1 MAGCKHLASYIAT
14 SRNLQVCSK
23 RFLSGGEPE
32 NTVTFPRSIN
42 YRNQIIY
49 FDPKKTS
56 RIVIKKILNYY
67 HHGEKCGKLLVGMS
81 EKSKRVSENPRRHT
95 TVCSTSDRYQQSLL
109 LFTGVS
115 VNLEK
120 YPGTSSLV

>member
-1 MAGCKHLASYIAT
+1 MYTLGLLHWT
-14 SRNLQVCSK
+14 SKQLFLLQSS
-23 RFLSGGEPE
+23 SGESE

-49 FDPKKTS
+49 FDPKKKI

-81 EKSKRVSENPRRHT
+81 EKSKRVSE
-95 TVCSTSDRYQQSLL
+95 
-109 LFTGVS
+109 
-115 VNLEK
+115 K
-120 YPGTSSLV
+120 